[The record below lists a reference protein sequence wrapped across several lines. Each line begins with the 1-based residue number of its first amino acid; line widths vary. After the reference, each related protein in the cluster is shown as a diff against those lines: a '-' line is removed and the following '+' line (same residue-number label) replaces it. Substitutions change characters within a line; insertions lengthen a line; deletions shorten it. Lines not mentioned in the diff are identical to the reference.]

1 MYENSTDQWP
11 ITPPDCG
18 NGYENISNVVIEAED
33 VDTDA
38 NLTIRIGK
46 TKIFLKKVWLLHN
59 YFKLIFIIL
68 CLFLFKNIDWE
79 NSEATNI
86 DDQTVLPSDFNYTAC
101 FYLDSTF
108 EKQKLQVRLQLGIF
122 ALTNKVFSLFLLTL
136 KLDD

>member
-33 VDTDA
+33 IDTDA
-38 NLTIRIGK
+38 NLIIRIGK
-46 TKIFLKKVWLLHN
+46 TKIFLKKVWLSHN

-86 DDQTVLPSDFNYTAC
+86 DDQTVLPSDFNYTTC

-108 EKQKLQVRLQLGIF
+108 EKQKLQVRIQPGICIE
-122 ALTNKVFSLFLLTL
+122 TNKVFSFFLFIL
-136 KLDD
+136 KSDD